1 MSTSPK
7 PIDGLCMEQACRG
20 VLFDLRYTLEQW
32 AEHYAVPTEALRAM
46 LADAFL
52 FERAGWT
59 PLSPEFFAE
68 LANDIIAEQGDEQS
82 ERGAE

>member
-1 MSTSPK
+1 
-7 PIDGLCMEQACRG
+7 MEQACRG

-52 FERAGWT
+52 FERVGWT
-59 PLSPEFFAE
+59 PLPPEFFAE